1 MIKLLILILLG
12 FVGYSMVTNLLRPKR
27 GKDPRKHNDEGE
39 TMVEDPQ
46 CNTFLPLSDA
56 YKASINGRTYYFC
69 SKKCRTEFKQN
80 QNP

>member
-12 FVGYSMVTNLLRPKR
+12 FVGYSLVTNLLRPKR
-27 GKDPRKHNDEGE
+27 GKDPRKHSVEGE

-56 YKASINGRTYYFC
+56 YKASIKGRTYYFC
-69 SKKCRTEFKQN
+69 SKKCRNEFKQN
-80 QNP
+80 QTP